1 MLTCKWCLD
10 GRPNLCEGPT
20 CANHKHVAR
29 VVHRAIK
36 VQARSPRKERKKVAV
51 SRVYG
56 PPVPRGRNYKPTGE
70 PVGRPAGSLKRL
82 SEGQLA
88 VAELIVMGVPVM
100 RAARDCGMT
109 WNEARTVQAHLKVL
123 EGAA

>member
-20 CANHKHVAR
+20 CANHKHVVR
-29 VVHRAIK
+29 VVRRDVKRAAARPRKK
-36 VQARSPRKERKKVAV
+36 VQA

-100 RAARDCGMT
+100 RAARDCGVT

-123 EGAA
+123 SEAVAA